1 MAFEVGG
8 KGCSETVI
16 LSLACCWI
24 AILAAGIK
32 SEKPALASRLAGNSA
47 TIDVGCLSSSVV
59 EQLFCKQLVAGSI
72 PV

>member
-1 MAFEVGG
+1 MAHV
-8 KGCSETVI
+8 
-16 LSLACCWI
+16 
-24 AILAAGIK
+24 K

-47 TIDVGCLSSSVV
+47 TIDIGCLSSSVV